1 MKATR
6 SGQAAT
12 NLNTWRYAELMEF
25 LLPYMKN
32 RSRSTNL
39 NSLDIRSSATPETS
53 IAQDDEDTNNSE
65 ISVVPTNDAINNTEA
80 SAPQGGKTQTRK
92 RTADGDFIE
101 LLKEMEENHQKRQEE
116 RDLRRTMTKTQEKG
130 AIDLFLESMAITI
143 KTMPMWMQNR
153 VKKKIFLIVS
163 DAEEELENYST
174 CVTPD
179 SVNNT
184 LPTAAASS
192 RSANYGYTTSRDPV
206 NNNLPAAVAGSSRS
220 ANYVYTLPEAAVPHS
235 NNTTYHGYSSSGRFE
250 PSPLHDYDN

>member
-6 SGQAAT
+6 SGQAAI
-12 NLNTWRYAELMEF
+12 NVNTWRYAELMEF

-39 NSLDIRSSATPETS
+39 NSTDIRSSATPETS
-53 IAQDDEDTNNSE
+53 IAQDDEDTNNTNNSE
-65 ISVVPTNDAINNTEA
+65 ISVVPTNETINNTEA
-80 SAPQGGKTQTRK
+80 SAPQGGTQTRK
-92 RTADGDFIE
+92 RTADADFIE

-116 RDLRRTMTKTQEKG
+116 RDLRRAMTNTQEKS

-184 LPTAAASS
+184 LPAAA
-192 RSANYGYTTSRDPV
+192 A
-206 NNNLPAAVAGSSRS
+206 SSRS
-220 ANYVYTLPEAAVPHS
+220 ANYVYTLPEAAASRS
-235 NNTTYHGYSSSGRFE
+235 NNTTYHGYSSSERFE
-250 PSPLHDYDN
+250 PLI